1 MRGYTAGPKAQ
12 PITQLIYAE
21 CKGAEAVPGSKL
33 SFDYVYYTGEFNYNE
48 SEANK
53 TNAKLEINLDQVT
66 KGLEYPI
73 AEPIKDLIKKPGDK
87 LPVVNNFVVTLT
99 DATRTEK
106 GMELK
111 WTSTNPSEF
120 NNYIVENKQSR
131 TFTNYAI
138 GITDK

>member
-12 PITQLIYAE
+12 PITQLIYVE

-87 LPVVNNFVVTLT
+87 LPAVNNFVVTLA

-106 GMELK
+106 GMEIK